1 MINLERQG
9 DYLFLDQKLALLI
22 PSGATF
28 EPETDETY
36 AALKEIPFA
45 MTEDGEAK
53 TLDLLLYKVKSSDMA
68 NQILATTMKRTLIFS
83 DNDDISSG
91 VIKTV
96 HLTENELYEVA
107 LVATRLTKSLLFW
120 RINALNLDFLIH
132 MENDEEIY
140 QLSMTGIVHDMQE
153 FTQLK
158 KCALEII
165 QSIEMIPRHTRLLLS
180 DIPENF
186 GKRRE

>member
-68 NQILATTMKRTLIFS
+68 NQILATT
-83 DNDDISSG
+83 
-91 VIKTV
+91 V
-96 HLTENELYEVA
+96 
-107 LVATRLTKSLLFW
+107 
-120 RINALNLDFLIH
+120 NLRFLKFL
-132 MENDEEIY
+132 
-140 QLSMTGIVHDMQE
+140 Q
-153 FTQLK
+153 
-158 KCALEII
+158 
-165 QSIEMIPRHTRLLLS
+165 S
-180 DIPENF
+180 DIAWYVVLLAFLFQKARILPASPDTLPIMLPNIPELEYIF
-186 GKRRE
+186 LKIRFSVP